1 MTTSLD
7 DTRLRIAPAAR
18 KDVPLLVTLIRELA
32 EYERLSHV
40 VSMTEK
46 MLEEALF
53 SSRSAAEAVIGYW
66 DDEPAAYAVFFTN
79 FSTFLGR
86 PGLYLEDLFVRPVL
100 RHNGIGRTMLRHVA
114 QVCVQRGYP
123 RMEWVVLDWN
133 EPAINFYKSL
143 GAAALTEW
151 RVFHLAGD
159 ALANLAHDQ
168 TV

>member
-7 DTRLRIAPAAR
+7 ASRLRIAPATR
-18 KDVPLLVTLIRELA
+18 KDVPVLVTLIRELA
-32 EYERLSHV
+32 EYERLSHAV
-40 VSMTEK
+40 NLTEK
-46 MLEEALF
+46 ILEEALF

-86 PGLYLEDLFVRPVL
+86 PGLYLEDLFVRPAV
-100 RHNGIGRTMLRHVA
+100 RQNGIGRAMLRHVA
-114 QVCVQRGYP
+114 QLCVQRGYP

-151 RVFHLAGD
+151 RVFHLTGD

-168 TV
+168 TA